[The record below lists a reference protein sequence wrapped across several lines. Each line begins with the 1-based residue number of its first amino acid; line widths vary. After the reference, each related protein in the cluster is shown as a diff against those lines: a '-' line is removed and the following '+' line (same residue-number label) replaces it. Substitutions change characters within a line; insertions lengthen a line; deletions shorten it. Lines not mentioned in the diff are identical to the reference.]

1 MAGLLDSIKGGV
13 TGAVGKGGEG
23 ANAVGGG
30 LKSGLDAGVEGSK
43 AAAGK
48 VGEGGKAA
56 MEATLKALSGAAQFQ
71 AVFSS
76 NIDKSDAGLKK
87 AFEGVD
93 ADSSGQISAK
103 EMSDYIASVYGGDAV
118 PTPDSSTSHSCN
130 LLPAPTAL
138 IIRPFSHLGYRP
150 LDESITKEMF
160 KAADTDGDGEISL
173 AEFTAIM
180 RAGPDAKPDNGL
192 MGGIKGGIGGAT
204 NLVGGAVGGA
214 TDLAKKGGGAALDG
228 AKGAATKVGD
238 VSKGALE
245 ATLKT
250 LGGAAAFQ
258 SVFGANI
265 DKSDAG
271 LEKAFKGVDADS
283 SGKISAKEMNA
294 HITKVYGSEI
304 DESIVKEMFK
314 VADTDGDGE
323 VDLDEFKTIMRAGP
337 DSKNGGKANGDA
349 AAAPKPFY

>member
-1 MAGLLDSIKGGV
+1 MAGVLNGIKDGV
-13 TGAVGKGGEG
+13 TGAVGKVGEG

-30 LKSGLDAGVEGSK
+30 LKSGLDASVEGSK
-43 AAAGK
+43 AAASK

-103 EMSDYIASVYGGDAV
+103 EMSAYIASVYGG
-118 PTPDSSTSHSCN
+118 
-130 LLPAPTAL
+130 
-138 IIRPFSHLGYRP
+138 P

-173 AEFTAIM
+173 TEFVAIM
-180 RAGPDAKPDNGL
+180 RAGPDAKPSEGGL

-258 SVFGANI
+258 SVFSANV

-294 HITKVYGSEI
+294 HITKVYGAEM

-323 VDLDEFKTIMRAGP
+323 VDLNEFKVIMRAGP
-337 DSKNGGKANGDA
+337 DSKNGNATADA
-349 AAAPKPFY
+349 AKADKPFYKKCLP